1 MVPREGKER
10 KLELRLQRTASIR
23 GSGWGSEGTLRA
35 AVASPPIVGRVLA
48 LDFHPSSEAP
58 SLPLIFPHCMRQ
70 RCWENLSFTGS
81 SVRSRSQCDASV
93 LLWSGPRAL
102 PHPAS
107 TSQWRHH
114 RSLPF
119 MGVWRDHSE
128 ECEIKGDVEKE
139 TGEKWPHF
147 RQGVRAQCLRDN
159 GMETVSR
166 FKDNLLGPTRVV
178 RRDWEEGSFTS
189 EFNPVQQNMLGVL
202 AKYNMLSATRG
213 YKGTLTSWGPQITWE
228 SEESYRPLETSL
240 HTVSE
245 GIPHFWNS
253 SVSSTP
259 ALYENLQVWDSAE
272 SCQGW

>member
-1 MVPREGKER
+1 MAGGVKELYVPRWLLPPLWEGCW
-10 KLELRLQRTASIR
+10 LWTSIPLQRHRPYRSFFPTAWDSDAGKI
-23 GSGWGSEGTLRA
+23 SHSL
-35 AVASPPIVGRVLA
+35 ASPWEADHSVMLLCCSQVAQGLCPIPPPP
-48 LDFHPSSEAP
+48 PS
-58 SLPLIFPHCMRQ
+58 
-70 RCWENLSFTGS
+70 G
-81 SVRSRSQCDASV
+81 D
-93 LLWSGPRAL
+93 
-102 PHPAS
+102 
-107 TSQWRHH
+107 H

-147 RQGVRAQCLRDN
+147 RQGVRAHCLRDN

-189 EFNPVQQNMLGVL
+189 EFNPVQQNMLGIL
-202 AKYNMLSATRG
+202 TKHDMLSAARG
-213 YKGTLTSWGPQITWE
+213 YKGALTSWGSQIPWE

-253 SVSSTP
+253 SASSTP
-259 ALYENLQVWDSAE
+259 ALYENLQAWDSAE
-272 SCQGW
+272 SWQRW